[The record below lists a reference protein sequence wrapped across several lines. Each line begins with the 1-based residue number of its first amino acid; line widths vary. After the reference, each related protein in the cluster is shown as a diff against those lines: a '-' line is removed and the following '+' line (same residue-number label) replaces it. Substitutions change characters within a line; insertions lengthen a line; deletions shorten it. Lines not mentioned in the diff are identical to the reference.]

1 MSNTKHTNEPWY
13 KTVGPIYG
21 NRTIKQIESDAG
33 QYGTV
38 IAQREVYVDG
48 DEYDQSLDRAVACV
62 NALAGIEDPATYIAT
77 LKAQRDDLLE
87 ACRSA
92 NGDMKWAEREANAN
106 FRSSIILCDA
116 AIANATK

>member
-1 MSNTKHTNEPWY
+1 MINTKHTPEPWWIPTGY
-13 KTVGPIYG
+13 YTYIQGMSNGVTVPIAACTDNSHADAP
-21 NRTIKQIESDAG
+21 NRENFSRI
-33 QYGTV
+33 
-38 IAQREVYVDG
+38 
-48 DEYDQSLDRAVACV
+48 VACV